1 MQEYAILLYY
11 KYKNIQQERALM
23 TIYDIAKIAGVSASS
38 VSRVVNGKPGVN
50 RATREK
56 IQELLR
62 QHNYVPDTN
71 ARNLV
76 TQSNRTIGILTD
88 DIDTLHQVEGTHRL
102 ESELMRNGY
111 YCFVKYI
118 GRGPDTIENAMLDLA
133 RHRVEGA
140 VCLGTTF
147 RDAQRVTRA
156 VEKHLPDTPVIM
168 VHNTHTFP
176 RPNIYSVGADEV
188 AGIQS
193 CVEYLAKRGR
203 RNILLVID
211 ENRIS
216 GTLIRNAFELAVKRY
231 PDVKSTVYTGIPASV
246 DGDEKFAVHML
257 QEQLEADGIICANDL
272 IAIGVLN
279 ILKEKG
285 VQVPQQISLMGENN
299 SPFCETCRPRLT
311 SLDTMILMSSIMS
324 ARTLIDVLEGCEPSR
339 HVTLQMTIV
348 ERGTT

>member
-1 MQEYAILLYY
+1 
-11 KYKNIQQERALM
+11 M
-23 TIYDIAKIAGVSASS
+23 TIYDIAKMAGVSASS

-56 IQELLR
+56 IQALLKE
-62 QHNYVPDTN
+62 HNYVPDTN

-88 DIDTLHQVEGTHRL
+88 DIDTLHQVEGCHRV
-102 ESELMRNGY
+102 EYELMRNGY

-118 GRGPDTIENAMLDLA
+118 GHGQDAIETAMLDLA

-140 VCLGTTF
+140 VCLGSAF
-147 RDAQRVTRA
+147 RDARKVTRA
-156 VEKHLPDTPVIM
+156 VEHHLPNTPVVM
-168 VHNTHTFP
+168 VHNTLTFP

-193 CVEYLAKRGR
+193 CVDYLTSRGR
-203 RNILLVID
+203 RQMLLVIN
-211 ENRIS
+211 ENRVS
-216 GTLIRNAFELAVKRY
+216 GALIRSAFESAVKRY
-231 PDVKSTVYTGIPASV
+231 PHVHSTVYTGVPVSV
-246 DGDEKFAVHML
+246 DGGESFALRML
-257 QEQLEADGIICANDL
+257 REQPDTDGIICANDL

-279 ILKEKG
+279 ILKEQG
-285 VQVPQQISLMGENN
+285 IQVPQQISLMGENN
-299 SPFCETCRPRLT
+299 SSFCETCRPRLT
-311 SLDTMILMSSIMS
+311 SLDTMVSMSSIMA
-324 ARTLIDVLEGCEPSR
+324 ARTLLDVLEGREPSH